1 MSKPS
6 ATHERLTSDEH
17 VHPSSNRAFGFV
29 FAGFLTIVAITRL
42 IAGQPVRWYLGAAAI
57 LLVVA
62 VARPGLL
69 APFNRLW
76 TRLGLMLHRCVS
88 PVVLGLVFCTTITPI
103 GLFLRVTGKDVLRL
117 RLDREASTYWIE
129 RQPPGPPPD
138 TMRYQF

>member
-6 ATHERLTSDEH
+6 ATHERLASDEH
-17 VHPSSNRAFGFV
+17 VHPSSNRVFGFV

-62 VARPGLL
+62 VARPSLL

-76 TRLGLMLHRCVS
+76 TRLGTLLHRGVS
-88 PVVLGLVFCTTITPI
+88 PVVLGLVFYTTITPI

-129 RQPPGPPPD
+129 RRPPGPPPD